1 VKHLSIVVPK
11 LYHRKIK
18 EIAARE
24 GKTITRLILD
34 LLEQEY
40 PELKEV
46 NDEPK

>member
-24 GKTITRLILD
+24 GKTITRLIL
-34 LLEQEY
+34 E
-40 PELKEV
+40 EV